1 MKTMKPAIGIAL
13 LLLCALVV
21 ESWHSLEDRPED
33 HEDFPS
39 MWKDYMERADHLTE
53 EYEAFP
59 GFCKACKVIISKVQ
73 KKLGGATA
81 KDEISKL
88 LDSACNRVGKL
99 IKGICK
105 KILNKYKDKLID
117 ALANKMS
124 AKDAC
129 VKLTLCKKYTP
140 AGL

>member
-21 ESWHSLEDRPED
+21 ESWPSLEGRPED
-33 HEDFPS
+33 DEDFPS
-39 MWKDYMERADHLTE
+39 VWKDYMERADHLTE

-59 GFCKACKVIISKVQ
+59 GSCTVCKVVISKVQ
-73 KKLGGATA
+73 KELGGATA
-81 KDEISKL
+81 RDKISKL
-88 LDSACNRVGKL
+88 LNTACNKMGKL

-105 KILNKYKDKLID
+105 KIVKKYKDKLID
-117 ALANKMS
+117 ALANNLD
-124 AKDAC
+124 AKSAC